1 MTSTISLLSEM
12 IEGSSRPVA
21 EGVGRGGCRNVLTK
35 DEHSPGGAYCSNTT
49 PVQVEKAW
57 ERRK

>member
-21 EGVGRGGCRNVLTK
+21 GGVDGGGCYNVLTK
-35 DEHSPGGAYCSNTT
+35 DERLPGGAYCSNTILM
-49 PVQVEKAW
+49 QVEKA
-57 ERRK
+57 

>member
-21 EGVGRGGCRNVLTK
+21 GGVDGGGCCNVLTK
-35 DEHSPGGAYCSNTT
+35 DERLPGGAYCSNTILM
-49 PVQVEKAW
+49 QVEKAW

>member
-21 EGVGRGGCRNVLTK
+21 EGVDGGGCCNVLTK
-35 DEHSPGGAYCSNTT
+35 DEHSPGGAYCSNTIL
-49 PVQVEKAW
+49 VQVEKA
-57 ERRK
+57 